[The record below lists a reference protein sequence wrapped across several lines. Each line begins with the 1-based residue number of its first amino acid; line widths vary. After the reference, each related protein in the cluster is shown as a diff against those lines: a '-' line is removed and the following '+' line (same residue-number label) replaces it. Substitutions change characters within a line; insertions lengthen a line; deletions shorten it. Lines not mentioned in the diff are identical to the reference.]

1 MFCMEQIEFEKL
13 VEEGVALIPKYFRDK
28 LDNVAIF
35 VTFYPT
41 LEQQRKVNL
50 RKGWT
55 LFGLYEG
62 IPLTKRGSNYVM
74 TVPDKI
80 TIFQDPIENA
90 SRGNPDIMRIIVKN
104 TVWHEIAHH
113 FGMSEEEV
121 REAERRRNQE

>member
-1 MFCMEQIEFEKL
+1 MIFMEQIEFEKL

-80 TIFQDPIENA
+80 TIFQGSIENA